1 MDMIAHQTVG
11 VQLATRAHEDAPQL
25 EKIERA
31 IFISSETGG
40 AIIGALDRMN
50 SDPWK
55 HDACAPWHATST
67 DNLPVALTNENVV
80 CP

>member
-11 VQLATRAHEDAPQL
+11 VQLATRTHEDASQV
-25 EKIERA
+25 EEIERT

-40 AIIGALDRMN
+40 AIIGALDRVN

-55 HDACAPWHATST
+55 HDACAPWHARST